1 MHSVL
6 EPKAAKRSRRFVV
19 IAATAVGAALIAFYF
34 GQDEPSQDSVVWA
47 PVPTANAVF
56 GPGAW
61 TETAAEASISNQEE
75 SNPAAPGGLAATE
88 NQELIVNSALLDV
101 INFFLL
107 ERSDGNRANALKSYL
122 KSNLPDPAYREAEQ
136 IVGHYQ
142 AYMTEHDNL
151 LAAQNLGAQNAAMSS
166 LDLSRIATWC
176 EQRDRLRKNLL
187 GDKVTEAWYQN
198 DDAQLK
204 QVVDELRQHRD
215 GASQEQGQD
224 SSSQYARPMPPIA
237 PRWSNVADEVHHNL
251 YMREVLAKATTSFEA
266 LAGARREWSIPYAAF
281 VEAASQVNRD
291 SNQGPFERNLQ
302 IQELLKK
309 FFRSES
315 DRQLARNR
323 WESVNGPLN

>member
-1 MHSVL
+1 MHTIL
-6 EPKAAKRSRRFVV
+6 EPKAATRSLRLAV
-19 IAATAVGAALIAFYF
+19 IAATVVGAALVAFNL
-34 GQDEPSQDSVVWA
+34 GQNEPSPDSDAA
-47 PVPTANAVF
+47 PPAPPAGAVF

-61 TETAAEASISNQEE
+61 TEPAADASISNQVE
-75 SNPAAPGGLAATE
+75 SNPATPGGLAATE

-107 ERSDGNRANALKSYL
+107 ERSDGDRTNALRSYL

-142 AYMTEHDNL
+142 AYMTEYDNL
-151 LAAQNLGAQNAAMSS
+151 LAVQNLGAQSAAMSS

-176 EQRDRLRKNLL
+176 EQRDRLRKNVL

-224 SSSQYARPMPPIA
+224 ASSQYARPMPPIA
-237 PRWSNVADEVHHNL
+237 PRWSNVVDEVHHNV
-251 YMREVLAKATTSFEA
+251 YMQEVLAKATTSFEA
-266 LAGARREWSIPYAAF
+266 LGGARREWAIPYAAF
-281 VEAASQVNRD
+281 AEAASQVNLN
-291 SNQGPFERNLQ
+291 SNLGSFERNLQ
-302 IQELLKK
+302 IHELLNK

-315 DRQLARNR
+315 DRQLAQNR
-323 WESVNGPLN
+323 WESVNGALN

>member
-6 EPKAAKRSRRFVV
+6 EPKAATRSRRFAV
-19 IAATAVGAALIAFYF
+19 IAATAIGAALIAFYF
-34 GQDEPSQDSVVWA
+34 GQNEPSQDSAVSA
-47 PVPTANAVF
+47 PAPAANAVF

-61 TETAAEASISNQEE
+61 TGTAADASISNRGE
-75 SNPAAPGGLAATE
+75 SNPAAPGGLATTE

-107 ERSDGNRANALKSYL
+107 ERSDGNRINALRSHL

-142 AYMTEHDNL
+142 AYMTEYDNL
-151 LAAQNLGAQNAAMSS
+151 LAAQNLGAQSAAMSS

-176 EQRDRLRKNLL
+176 EQRDRLRKNVL

-224 SSSQYARPMPPIA
+224 PSSQYARPMPPVA

-251 YMREVLAKATTSFEA
+251 YMQEVLAKATTSFEA
-266 LAGARREWSIPYAAF
+266 LAVARRDWSISYAAF
-281 VEAASQVNRD
+281 VDAASQVNRD
-291 SNQGPFERNLQ
+291 SSLGSFDRNLQ
-302 IQELLKK
+302 IHELLKK
-309 FFRSES
+309 SFRSES
-315 DRQLARNR
+315 DRQLAQNR
-323 WESVNGPLN
+323 WESVNGALD